1 MADVTPNY
9 TLEIQG
15 LELEQ
20 SQLNLNVLSQ
30 QYRIAQMADES
41 RRISENITATKTAL
55 LALADKIN
63 TLKGAK

>member
-30 QYRIAQMADES
+30 QYRIAQIADES